1 MDLWRVAKALVGHG
15 KGLRLPTTDDDH
27 PADPAACSSVGWL
40 GALWLPLVFNQL
52 LRRQRNCVGYVRSE
66 QSRSLKSFLVLPP
79 QIFGLFGPPK
89 KRKRERF
96 QTKRRTMTTNINDLS
111 CIFLQQMGIFDARAS
126 NNDDND
132 DTEEEDEDD
141 EDTKDKDDE
150 SPTWG
155 RWGTLMHS
163 GDGG

>member
-66 QSRSLKSFLVLPP
+66 QSRLGVGDVCFFL
-79 QIFGLFGPPK
+79 
-89 KRKRERF
+89 
-96 QTKRRTMTTNINDLS
+96 TMRCFNDAM
-111 CIFLQQMGIFDARAS
+111 FS
-126 NNDDND
+126 N
-132 DTEEEDEDD
+132 
-141 EDTKDKDDE
+141 
-150 SPTWG
+150 S
-155 RWGTLMHS
+155 
-163 GDGG
+163 